1 MKLFVPPLEKEAKNR
16 TIPQVG
22 KTLRRASVLYSRT
35 MGNSA
40 GGGIRRKD
48 RKKWMKQFNC
58 TRAASTPFMAGLQ
71 PLIDDSILLLLPH
84 AVTEEDIEHEL
95 RRFKRMASKDG
106 VITKAQYFEIVS
118 SRMSAFGEDMLH
130 AVFRSMDLDGDG

>member
-1 MKLFVPPLEKEAKNR
+1 
-16 TIPQVG
+16 
-22 KTLRRASVLYSRT
+22 
-35 MGNSA
+35 
-40 GGGIRRKD
+40 
-48 RKKWMKQFNC
+48 
-58 TRAASTPFMAGLQ
+58 MAGLL
-71 PLIDDSILLLLPH
+71 PKIDDSILLLSPT
-84 AVTEEDIEHEL
+84 VTEEDIEHEL